1 MFQNISVSK
10 NKELIMSVS
19 KTSKNDDKFLL
30 NKVKQMKKVLVKAV
44 HGYQRWISP
53 ALPPACRYYPTC
65 SNYMIQAIE
74 KHGPAKG
81 LAMGTHFASQD
92 MIQFQTILVCEEIG
106 QNQKKK
112 KTQINLSLFYL

>member
-1 MFQNISVSK
+1 
-10 NKELIMSVS
+10 
-19 KTSKNDDKFLL
+19 
-30 NKVKQMKKVLVKAV
+30 MKKVLVKAV

-81 LAMGTHFASQD
+81 LAMGTARILRCHPFCQPGYDLVPDHFSLRRNWAEPEKVARSIKLMQ
-92 MIQFQTILVCEEIG
+92 IKHAVLTSVEIG
-106 QNQKKK
+106 RAHV
-112 KTQINLSLFYL
+112 